1 MQLLNLEKAKQEKIY
16 EIKMVG
22 IMAVFEDA
30 SSQIKDFLNFEI
42 KFLKPKF
49 LLNRIFAEFCWK
61 KNYLKKNKDDFL
73 ISLEIPI
80 DKNEFSDVFEFFEN
94 LSKIAADIKTDKK
107 FYDFIFSSSLQK
119 YTVFSSR
126 LIKKYCSHKKQKIKN
141 VNEIDFYYKC
151 AILGETFLHCNSGNV
166 SVVLEKFEIARE
178 LEFTDLILP
187 PNITKISYR
196 AFSGCE
202 QMKKIE
208 IGENVKIIEDLAF
221 EDCKKLKSVIL
232 SDKIEYIGKK
242 AFANCNIENLS
253 HKLLIIENGLFY
265 NEDKTQLICITN
277 QRKELFLPLSVK
289 KIDDIYY
296 SAVKKISLS
305 ENCECYC
312 HILPYEKCEV
322 ELRNDNEEIVANFI
336 STTSIDENDV
346 KKWKRKNPLKSVSEM
361 ELLKYN
367 WIERIHYG
375 AFANCLDL
383 TEIKLKNRIDFID
396 ELAFENCTNLSK
408 VEIENPN
415 CEVASNAFHNTNI
428 LNFKFKSQL
437 DNTKVHRYEDDI
449 KIENGFFF
457 SEDGKTLIDVVI
469 PQENLV
475 IPEGVTEIGFK
486 ACSNSK
492 ILKTVTLPST
502 LETISSHAFSG
513 CPKLNNVKILNSCH
527 ISYGAFSECKTLS
540 NIELPEELTYE
551 QFDFLNETS
560 VINLN
565 HNLFTIEDGIVY
577 SKDKKKILGYTK
589 VPENLVIQEGVKSI
603 ERRAFEDCDIKS
615 VTFPLSVKNIDTNA
629 FEDCK
634 NLSKIEAKNDKI
646 KIDANAFINCAI
658 EDFNS
663 EKIGENFFVIK
674 NGLAILKVGK
684 EIVPLDVTN
693 YKLKDSRTI
702 EVPSGVT
709 KISIEV
715 FDSCFC
721 RLLKVPL
728 SVRKIEFIE
737 NFTDIRIDKV
747 VVEYEGSEEDW
758 KKIKYTRDIP
768 NFKKVKFFQI
778 L

>member
-16 EIKMVG
+16 EIKKAG
-22 IMAVFEDA
+22 IISVFEVA
-30 SSQIKDFLNFEI
+30 SSQIKDSLNFEI
-42 KFLKPKF
+42 EFRKPNNSF
-49 LLNRIFAEFCWK
+49 DYIFAEFCWK

-80 DKNEFSDVFEFFEN
+80 DKKEFRDVFEFFEN

-119 YTVFSSR
+119 YTIFDSR

-166 SVVLEKFEIARE
+166 SFVLGKFEIARE

-221 EDCKKLKSVIL
+221 EDCKKLKTVIL
-232 SDKIEYIGKK
+232 NDKIEYIGKK
-242 AFANCNIENLS
+242 AFTNCNIENLS
-253 HKLLIIENGLFY
+253 HKLLTIENGLVY

-367 WIERIHYG
+367 WIKTINHR
-375 AFANCLDL
+375 AFADCLDL
-383 TEIKLKNRIDFID
+383 TEIKLQNRIIYIG

-408 VEIENPN
+408 VEIENSK
-415 CEVASNAFHNTNI
+415 CGVVSNAFHNTNI
-428 LNFKFKSQL
+428 LNFEFKSQL
-437 DNTKVHRYEDDI
+437 DAI

-457 SEDGKTLIDVVI
+457 SKDGKTLVDVVI

-475 IPEGVTEIGFK
+475 IPEGVKEIGGM

-502 LETISSHAFSG
+502 LETISSYAFSG
-513 CPKLNNVKILNSCH
+513 CPKLNNVKISNSCH

-540 NIELPEELTYE
+540 NIELPEDFTYE

-603 ERRAFEDCDIKS
+603 ERGAFKYCDIKS
-615 VTFPLSVKNIDTNA
+615 VTFPLSLKNIDTNA

-634 NLSKIEAKNDKI
+634 NLSKIEVKNDKI

-663 EKIGENFFVIK
+663 EKIGENSFVIK
-674 NGLAILKVGK
+674 NGLAIQKVGK
-684 EIVPLDVTN
+684 EIVPLVVTN
-693 YKLKDSRTI
+693 HKLKDTRTI
-702 EVPSGVT
+702 EIPSGVT
-709 KISIEV
+709 KIEIET
-715 FDSCFC
+715 FDGCFC

-728 SVRKIEFIE
+728 SVKKIEFIE
-737 NFTDIRIDKV
+737 HFTDICIDKV
-747 VVEYEGSEEDW
+747 IVEYEGSEEDW

-768 NFKKVKFFQI
+768 NFKKVKFLQI

>member
-16 EIKMVG
+16 EIKKAG
-22 IMAVFEDA
+22 IVSVFEDA
-30 SSQIKDFLNFEI
+30 SSQIKDSLNFEI

-49 LLNRIFAEFCWK
+49 LLNKIFAEFYWK

-80 DKNEFSDVFEFFEN
+80 DKKEFSDVFEFFEN

-107 FYDFIFSSSLQK
+107 FYDFIFLSSLQK

-141 VNEIDFYYKC
+141 LNEIDFYYKC

-208 IGENVKIIEDLAF
+208 IGENVKIIEDFAF

-232 SDKIEYIGKK
+232 NDKIEYIGKK

-253 HKLLIIENGLFY
+253 HKLLTIENGLVY

-296 SAVKKISLS
+296 SAVRKISLS
-305 ENCECYC
+305 ENCECYGR
-312 HILPYEKCEV
+312 ILPYEKCEV

-367 WIERIHYG
+367 WIKTINHR
-375 AFANCLDL
+375 AFADCLDL
-383 TEIKLKNRIDFID
+383 TEIKLQNRIIYIG

-408 VEIENPN
+408 VEIENSK
-415 CEVASNAFHNTNI
+415 CGVVSNAFHNTNI
-428 LNFKFKSQL
+428 LNFEFKSQL
-437 DNTKVHRYEDDI
+437 DAI

-457 SEDGKTLIDVVI
+457 SKDGKTLIDVVI

-475 IPEGVTEIGFK
+475 IPEGVTEIGGM

-502 LETISSHAFSG
+502 LETISSYAFSG

-540 NIELPEELTYE
+540 NIELPEDFTYE

-603 ERRAFEDCDIKS
+603 ERGAFKYCDIKS
-615 VTFPLSVKNIDTNA
+615 VTFPLSLKNIGNAA
-629 FEDCK
+629 FEDCRK
-634 NLSKIEAKNDKI
+634 LSKIEAKNDKI

-663 EKIGENFFVIK
+663 EKIGENSFVIK

-684 EIVPLDVTN
+684 EIVPLVVTN
-693 YKLKDSRTI
+693 HKLKDTRTI
-702 EVPSGVT
+702 EIPSGVT
-709 KISIEV
+709 KIEIET
-715 FDSCFC
+715 FDGCFC

-737 NFTDIRIDKV
+737 NFTDICIDKV
-747 VVEYEGSEEDW
+747 VVEYEGREEDW

-768 NFKKVKFFQI
+768 NFKKVIFNALSF
-778 L
+778 